1 MKQLT
6 GIGDISN
13 LDSAVKEDSF
23 YIDGLA
29 NQQQFPSQ
37 IEIKSPLGCRK
48 GSIQQAEPVL
58 ASAHVADRRLLS
70 KMGSKDKAV
79 KRKITE
85 KTSLDENF
93 IEKQ

>member
-29 NQQQFPSQ
+29 NQQQFPS
-37 IEIKSPLGCRK
+37 
-48 GSIQQAEPVL
+48 
-58 ASAHVADRRLLS
+58 
-70 KMGSKDKAV
+70 
-79 KRKITE
+79 
-85 KTSLDENF
+85 
-93 IEKQ
+93 

>member
-29 NQQQFPSQ
+29 NQQQFQSS

-48 GSIQQAEPVL
+48 GSI
-58 ASAHVADRRLLS
+58 
-70 KMGSKDKAV
+70 
-79 KRKITE
+79 
-85 KTSLDENF
+85 
-93 IEKQ
+93 